1 MQVLE
6 VIDNIGL
13 KIGEQLGDNE
23 SYVIYSSNIGM

>member
-13 KIGEQLGDNE
+13 KIGEQLEDNE
-23 SYVIYSSNIGM
+23 SYVIYSPNIGM

>member
-6 VIDNIGL
+6 VVDNIGL

-23 SYVIYSSNIGM
+23 SYVIYSDNIGM